1 MTLTLNSFKFIIRK
15 LPQDIVNYI
24 YSYNDSYRIFFQ
36 KNIVPLLLKNS
47 FLFWKR
53 RMYLFTKMN
62 YLTSYKIQLS
72 DFDSFDFNYF
82 LEESD
87 E

>member
-1 MTLTLNSFKFIIRK
+1 
-15 LPQDIVNYI
+15 
-24 YSYNDSYRIFFQ
+24 
-36 KNIVPLLLKNS
+36 
-47 FLFWKR
+47 
-53 RMYLFTKMN
+53 MYLFTKMN

>member
-72 DFDSFDFNYF
+72 DFDSFNFNYF